1 MPDTGLNIVT
11 GACRTG
17 GEYKLQPVFA
27 EDLAELAV
35 NAAQSLSTGNQPVF
49 QGVSFQVAEAVM
61 LPDAARWG
69 LDWSG
74 ITNWTPPRLWRRTK
88 RYTSKP
94 SM

>member
-49 QGVSFQVAEAVM
+49 QGSAS
-61 LPDAARWG
+61 RW
-69 LDWSG
+69 LRRSCCRM
-74 ITNWTPPRLWRRTK
+74 PPAGG
-88 RYTSKP
+88 
-94 SM
+94 